1 MIRGIDAKVG
11 EEGSRPM
18 LMSAAAPLVLIVDDE
33 KDLRSL
39 LDFNLRKAGYRTV
52 QASTG
57 SEALARAATH
67 QPDLIL
73 LDLNLPDL
81 PGTDVCRQLKT
92 DPATEGIPIVMLT
105 ARSGEED
112 RIRGFELGAEDYV
125 PKPFSVRELIL
136 RLEVVR
142 RHTQAVERKESTS
155 DRLLRAGSI
164 ELEPDS
170 YVVRVEGKP
179 VTLAL
184 LEFRLLQF
192 LMEGDGKVRTR
203 EELLRRVWDYPLD
216 SDTRTI
222 ETHVKRLRRKLGEAG
237 DRIET
242 VRSVGYRM
250 RTN

>member
-1 MIRGIDAKVG
+1 MR
-11 EEGSRPM
+11 
-18 LMSAAAPLVLIVDDE
+18 MSAAAPLVLIVDDE

-39 LDFNLRKAGYRTV
+39 LDFNLRKAGYRTIH
-52 QASTG
+52 ASTG
-57 SEALARAATH
+57 SEALARAASH
-67 QPDLIL
+67 HPDLIL
-73 LDLNLPDL
+73 LDLNLPDV
-81 PGTDVCRQLKT
+81 PGTDVCRQLKAN
-92 DPATEGIPIVMLT
+92 PSTEPIPIVMLT

-112 RIRGFELGAEDYV
+112 RVRGFELGAEDYV
-125 PKPFSVRELIL
+125 AKPFSVRELLL

-142 RHTQAVERKESTS
+142 RHTQSVVSTANTIG
-155 DRLLRAGSI
+155 RVLRAGEI

-170 YVVRVEGKP
+170 FVVRVSGEA

-192 LMEGDGKVRTR
+192 LIEGDGKVRTR

-222 ETHVKRLRRKLGEAG
+222 ETHVRRLRRKLGDAG

-242 VRSVGYRM
+242 VRSVGYRI
-250 RTN
+250 RVTE